1 MGSNR
6 NEPCP
11 CGSGKKYKKCCLNQL
26 TKDKAVI
33 SSELS
38 DALDKPCWYHG
49 TDQSFS
55 TWKLPPPRK
64 PGEDLLVH
72 HTAIFFTIN
81 RDFAK
86 EAGTRLARVS
96 LSSNARLLDTIAN
109 YAASEHLRREVMR
122 NPMASRT
129 LNVNHDYWHE
139 GWLTG
144 NVLRVAYNDPAMS
157 AHLDKM
163 ASDLAAHTG
172 LPFDTAYS
180 VVGHN
185 SARGLIEL
193 ICVSAKRLGYDAL
206 YGHEVDRHSEPG
218 KAIAQPW
225 LAVMSNGV
233 VSSPEWI
240 DV

>member
-38 DALDKPCWYHG
+38 DVLDKPCWYHG

-55 TWKLPPPRK
+55 AWKLPPPKK
-64 PGEDLLVH
+64 PGEDLLVQ

-122 NPMASRT
+122 NPMTSRT

-144 NVLRVAYNDPAMS
+144 NVLRVAYNDP
-157 AHLDKM
+157 
-163 ASDLAAHTG
+163 
-172 LPFDTAYS
+172 AYS

-225 LAVMSNGV
+225 LAVMSNGA